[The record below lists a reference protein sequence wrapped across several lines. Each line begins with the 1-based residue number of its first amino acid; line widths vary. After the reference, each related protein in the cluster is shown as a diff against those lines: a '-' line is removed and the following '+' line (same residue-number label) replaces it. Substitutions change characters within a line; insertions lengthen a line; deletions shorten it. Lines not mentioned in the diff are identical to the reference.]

1 MSDAADY
8 RNRYDIFAGFDYA
21 HFNGIGRVHTTGL
34 YGWNAQTTAWI
45 KPIFGLAA
53 SARGQYGNY
62 PVTPNVI
69 GVTSPPISQY
79 QFLFGPDFRLWRTPR
94 HALGFHMLLGGVYG
108 KFDSGL
114 KGAPPNSLGLY
125 ANQLAFAS
133 ASGGSFDFNLSPKL
147 SVRLVTDYAPTRFGS
162 GSQHE
167 FQGSLGV
174 VYKMGSL
181 GHGK

>member
-8 RNRYDIFAGFDYA
+8 QNRYDVFVGFDYA
-21 HFNGIGRVHTTGL
+21 HFNGIGHVHSTGL

-45 KPIFGLAA
+45 KPVFGLAA

-69 GVTSPPISQY
+69 GVTNPPISQY
-79 QFLFGPDFRLWRTPR
+79 QFLFGPDFRIFRTPR
-94 HALGFHMLLGGVYG
+94 HTLGFHVQLGGIYG

-125 ANQLAFAS
+125 TNQLAFAS

-147 SVRLVTDYAPTRFGS
+147 SVRIITDYAPTRFGN

-174 VYKMGSL
+174 VYKLGSL
-181 GHGK
+181 HSSK